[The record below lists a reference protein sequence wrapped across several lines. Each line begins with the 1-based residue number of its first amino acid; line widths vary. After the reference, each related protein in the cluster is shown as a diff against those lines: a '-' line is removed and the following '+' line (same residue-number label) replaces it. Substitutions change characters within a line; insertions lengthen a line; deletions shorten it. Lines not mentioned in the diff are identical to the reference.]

1 MYQMRILS
9 KIFFAAAA
17 EAVRLSTD
25 GEHSEAGCC

>member
-9 KIFFAAAA
+9 KIFYVAA

-25 GEHSEAGCC
+25 GEHSEAGC